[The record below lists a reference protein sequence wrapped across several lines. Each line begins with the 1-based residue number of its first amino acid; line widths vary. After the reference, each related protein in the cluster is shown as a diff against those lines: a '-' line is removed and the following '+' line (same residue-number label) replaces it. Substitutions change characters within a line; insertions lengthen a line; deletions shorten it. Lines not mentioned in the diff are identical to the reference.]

1 MEKEVKIISAE
12 TLSLREYF
20 SRTWKYRNLV
30 YVLALRE
37 IKGTYAQTYFGW
49 VWMVFKPLMVLSLF
63 TLLFDQWLDLDT
75 GSIQYPAFAF
85 AGMSIWYFFSTI
97 VHTTGSALLHSSD
110 LIRKIYFPRLILLLA
125 KSAVALIDLAIN
137 MIILMA
143 LLMIYNYTPSISWLA
158 AIPIILLVYF
168 TGLAIGIW
176 ISVLSI
182 KRRDVQHLIP
192 HLVNFAIWLTP
203 VFYPVTIIP
212 AEYRTYIYLLNP
224 IATCIDYMRHSMFG
238 IGNNSSWL
246 VINILT
252 VTILFGGGLYN
263 FTRKEKSLVDDL

>member
-1 MEKEVKIISAE
+1 MEKEVKVISAE
-12 TLSLREYF
+12 TLSMREYF
-20 SRTWKYRNLV
+20 SRTWKYKNLV

-49 VWMVFKPLMVLSLF
+49 FWMILKPLMVLGLF

-85 AGMSIWYFFSTI
+85 AGMSIWYFFSNI
-97 VHTTGSALLHSSD
+97 VHTSGSALLHSSD

-125 KSAVALIDLAIN
+125 KSAVALIELAIN

-143 LLMIYNYTPSISWLA
+143 LLVIYQYTPSFSWLA
-158 AIPIILLVYF
+158 IIPIILLVYF
-168 TGLAIGIW
+168 SGLAIGIW

-192 HLVNFAIWLTP
+192 QLVNFAIWLTP

-212 AEYRTYIYLLNP
+212 IEYRTYIYLFNP
-224 IATCIDYMRHSMFG
+224 IATCIDYLRLAMFG
-238 IGNNSSWL
+238 IGSHPSWL

-252 VTILFGGGLYN
+252 AALIFVGGLYN
-263 FTRKEKSLVDDL
+263 FTRKEKSLVDRL